1 MFFLVTTQR
10 LLGTLKQKQK
20 EQLKT
25 KLKVDNRKLKIR
37 NKIKWWERK
46 KKKNEKNE
54 KKEISNF

>member
-37 NKIKWWERK
+37 NKIK
-46 KKKNEKNE
+46 
-54 KKEISNF
+54 